1 MKVYDLDKTALW
13 ISNKI
18 LFVRD
23 FFLCA
28 LQKLSV
34 RQQQFVAMFC
44 CLVFALCS
52 TAIIINLFQ
61 K

>member
-13 ISNKI
+13 IANKI

-23 FFLCA
+23 LFVNA

-34 RQQQFVAMFC
+34 RQQQFVVMLC
-44 CLVFALCS
+44 CLVFTLCS
-52 TAIIINLFQ
+52 IAIIVKLF
-61 K
+61 